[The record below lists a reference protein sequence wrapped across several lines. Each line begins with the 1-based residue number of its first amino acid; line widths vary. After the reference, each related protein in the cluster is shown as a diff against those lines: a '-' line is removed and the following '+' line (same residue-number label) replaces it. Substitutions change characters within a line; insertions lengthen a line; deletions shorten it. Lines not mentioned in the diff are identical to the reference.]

1 MVRASKQAAALLLIM
16 SLAAFP
22 QAAPQGDRPPE
33 VSKLPR
39 NPYRAVTVNSIDDRN
54 TSRLYDLMRG
64 GNIYLSLADAIAL
77 AIENNLDVQITRYQ
91 LPIADSD
98 ILRAKGGGTLRG
110 ITTSP
115 TELPTGVGGPSSPL
129 LTTPASGTTPST
141 AVPTN
146 LFDLSLVTSGSTTQ
160 AISSQSP
167 PPSAQGP
174 PIPQYDPVITGSLT
188 WAPHQTTLEPDT
200 LTDGH
205 TVFVANDAMAGLNLQ
220 QGFSTG
226 TQYTIGYNSEYQ
238 SSNSERN
245 NYNPYSTGTLGLTIT
260 QPLLRGFGI
269 GVNRRFIT
277 IAKNDR
283 KISDLTFRQQI
294 INVIYGISVL
304 YYDLIGL
311 ADDVRVKTENL
322 RSAQELHKN
331 TEASVERG
339 TLPNVEV
346 TRANAQVAGAQQD
359 LENSE
364 GLLQEEELVIKNVL
378 TRRGGREPAVRMAH
392 LIPTQ
397 TLTVPDQ
404 EEIPEAD
411 DLLTKALAQRPDVLQ
426 SQLELDNLRI
436 ALKGTRNAL
445 LPEVNLVGTVQN
457 SGLAGTPNP
466 LYQSATASSGQPNMV
481 DPAFVGGYGSMTGQI
496 FSRPYQT
503 YEVGI
508 QLNLPVR
515 NRVAEADLARDKLQ
529 LRTSETQYLKLENQA
544 ELELEDAVI
553 GLRRARVTYQAA
565 VRARVLQEQ
574 SLELERAR
582 LDAGLSTPFF
592 VIQYQSYVAQA
603 RSSEVVA
610 RGNYF
615 KAKAAMDRVLG
626 ASLEANGISFED
638 AFRGELPKSS
648 PPK

>member
-1 MVRASKQAAALLLIM
+1 VVPVFRNVAAILVLASLSAL
-16 SLAAFP
+16 SQTP
-22 QAAPQGDRPPE
+22 PSTDRPPE
-33 VSKLPR
+33 VSMQPW
-39 NPYRAVTVNSIDDRN
+39 NPYRAKAVNSVDDRN

-64 GNIYLSLADAIAL
+64 GNVYLSLADAIAL
-77 AIENNLDVQITRYQ
+77 AIENNLDVQMTRYQ
-91 LPIADSD
+91 LPIADTD
-98 ILRAKGGGTLRG
+98 VLRAKGGGALRG
-110 ITTSP
+110 ITTAT

-129 LTTPASGTTPST
+129 LTTPASGTTPAT

-167 PPSAQGP
+167 LPSASGP
-174 PIPQYDPVITGSLT
+174 PIPQYDPLLTGNLM
-188 WAPHQTTLEPDT
+188 WAHQTTLETDT
-200 LTDGH
+200 LTTGH
-205 TVFVANDAMAGLNLQ
+205 TAFVANSATAGLNLQ

-226 TQYTIGYNSEYQ
+226 TQYTLGYNSTYQ
-238 SSNSERN
+238 SSNSLRD
-245 NYNPYSTGTLGLTIT
+245 NYNPYSMGTLGLTVT

-283 KISDLTFRQQI
+283 TISDLNFRQQI

-311 ADDVRVKTENL
+311 ADDVHVKQENL

-339 TLPNVEV
+339 TLPNVEL
-346 TRANAQVAGAQQD
+346 TRADAEVAGAQQD

-364 GLLQEEELVIKNVL
+364 GLLQEEELVVKNVL
-378 TRRGGREPAVRMAH
+378 TRKGGREPAVRMAR
-392 LIPTQ
+392 LIPTE
-397 TLTVPDQ
+397 TLSVPDQ
-404 EEIPEAD
+404 EQILEVTE
-411 DLLTKALAQRPDVLQ
+411 LLPKAMAQRPDLLQ
-426 SQLELDNLRI
+426 SQLELENLRI
-436 ALKGTRNAL
+436 ALKGTKNAL
-445 LPEVNLVGTVQN
+445 LPEIDLVATVQN
-457 SGLAGTPNP
+457 NGLAGTANP
-466 LYQSATASSGQPNMV
+466 LYQSATGTTAQQNPVSPE
-481 DPAFVGGYGSMTGQI
+481 FLGGYGSMLSQM
-496 FSRPYQT
+496 FSRSNPT
-503 YEVGI
+503 YEIGL
-508 QLNLPVR
+508 QLNLPIR
-515 NRVAEADLARDKLQ
+515 NRVAQADLARDELQ

-544 ELELEDAVI
+544 ELELEDAII
-553 GLRRARVTYQAA
+553 GLRRSRVAYQAA

-603 RSSEVVA
+603 RSTEVVA

-615 KAKAAMDRVLG
+615 KAKAAMDRVVG
-626 ASLEANGISFED
+626 ASLETNGISFED
-638 AFRGELPKSS
+638 AYKGQLPRSTA
-648 PPK
+648 PPR